1 MSSPF
6 TESVWEGISE
16 FYGLVGDLS
25 REHYQGVL
33 DRYEALGMP
42 VSVAVELVAEQIQK
56 SRRVIDAGL
65 DAFGGLV
72 ASSEV
77 AGLSLEGQ
85 AEPELLLRHLLET
98 KLKIAKLYHFLSTIA
113 LEADISD
120 VSPPSETAAMVSESE
135 AELERWLSRKE

>member
-6 TESVWEGISE
+6 AESVWEGISE
-16 FYGLVGDLS
+16 QYGVVGDPS
-25 REHYQGVL
+25 RAHYQGVL
-33 DRYEALGMP
+33 DHYEGLGMP
-42 VSVAVELVAEQIQK
+42 VPVAVELVAEQIQK

-77 AGLSLEGQ
+77 AGLALEGQ
-85 AEPELLLRHLLET
+85 AEPELLMRHLLET
-98 KLKIAKLYHFLSTIA
+98 KLKIAKLYHFISTIA

-120 VSPPSETAAMVSESE
+120 VSPPSETATMVAESE
-135 AELERWLSRKE
+135 AQLEQWLSRKE